1 MWIGPQDFNSTLKGY
16 SDPLLCFIK
25 FNFVLKTTTANQQN
39 CESLFFALKKVASNV
54 MSIVSDQS
62 TEKRSENLTRKK
74 DEKSCMKKISRALQ
88 GIMDK
93 GRNTPDKI
101 QTSRAKKQALSW
113 SKLAS
118 KKGIMVLWSNA
129 SCIRSGISPPPTL
142 FKWTTIWRAKRRRRM
157 ETKNH

>member
-1 MWIGPQDFNSTLKGY
+1 
-16 SDPLLCFIK
+16 
-25 FNFVLKTTTANQQN
+25 
-39 CESLFFALKKVASNV
+39 

-101 QTSRAKKQALSW
+101 QTSRVKKQALSW

-118 KKGIMVLWSNA
+118 KQGIMVLWSNA
-129 SCIRSGISPPPTL
+129 SCIRSEVWGLESRRHLLFLSEQPFDARGEEEEWSWKNEGTPPNDHWRVSAL
-142 FKWTTIWRAKRRRRM
+142 KKWLDPEDLSRKKTQYEGWGVNDHLTREAS
-157 ETKNH
+157 